1 MKKIQVPLFLALVLF
16 VAAAFRTT
24 SERVVSSET
33 TIQVPVDTT
42 KQGID
47 PATGFVIADGFELVR
62 ANCTGCHSSKLV
74 TQYRATREV
83 WLEKIHWMQRTQ
95 NLWDLGESEPK
106 ILDYLAKHYAPND
119 QYERRRPL
127 KDIEWHTLE
136 KSTAG
141 SKKQ

>member
-1 MKKIQVPLFLALVLF
+1 MKKIQVFSLLALVIF

-24 SERVVSSET
+24 SRVIVSDAT
-33 TIQVPVDTT
+33 QVLIDTT
-42 KQGID
+42 KKGID

-106 ILDYLAKHYAPND
+106 ILDYLARHYAPND
-119 QYERRRPL
+119 RYERRQPL

-136 KSTAG
+136 KSKAG